1 MTEVTISD
9 VTLCYGPVTA
19 LRGFTLRVEPGE
31 FMVLVGAS
39 GSGKTSVLRAI
50 AGLEQPV
57 AGDIV
62 LGSRSV
68 FSSTHQIDVPP
79 AKRGV
84 GMVFQSHALYP
95 HMTVAQNVG
104 FPLSTRHWPKPRQS
118 PAIAAAL
125 ETVELAGF
133 EERLPRELSGG
144 QRQRVALAR
153 ALISQPSLLLFDEPL
168 SSVDAKL
175 RVSLRADLKRL
186 QRRIGA
192 TSIYVTHDIAEAMAL
207 GDRITVVSEGTVQQV
222 GLPTQ
227 VYAAPETLA
236 VAALFRARGSSQIP
250 GVVAD
255 TKDGRQVVRLERDA
269 HRELPIPANRS
280 TYSGQPV
287 VVNIR
292 AQDVAI
298 AAGGDAAG
306 GDAAGGDAAATAG
319 FPVTVTARHPHGE
332 RDWATVRAHGSD
344 YEIVARGAAQRHL
357 ELGQEVRVS
366 VAAGNVYDAGTE
378 RLLVSSSGPTETAEH
393 PPADGG
399 RSALA
404 GARS

>member
-19 LRGFTLRVEPGE
+19 LRGFTLLVEPGE

-222 GLPTQ
+222 GPPTQ

-236 VAALFRARGSSQIP
+236 VAALFGARGSSQIP

-269 HRELPIPANRS
+269 RRELPIPANRS

-287 VVNIR
+287 VVDIR

-298 AAGGDAAG
+298 
-306 GDAAGGDAAATAG
+306 AAGGDAAATAG

-332 RDWATVRAHGSD
+332 RNWATVRAHGSD